1 MATNEKSSVI
11 VELQDLVLT
20 ERKDDRFGRVV
31 TTRSLNEDDL
41 VKIAVSR
48 RTDLSATTLK
58 ASLEILK
65 QLAIEQIANGA
76 SVRFGLGYFNLGVN
90 GVFIGDNARWD
101 PNIHSLN
108 VNVTPVAEL
117 RNSVRATS
125 VEVRGLSASGLAI
138 NSLIDVAS
146 GEENKRLTPGGGVNL
161 TGNKIRINGDAVGVG
176 IALINQA
183 TNESIAIPL
192 NALLINEP
200 SRISFVVPASLPAGD
215 YKLSLTTQFSAAQ
228 TTLKDARTFLFD
240 YILNVA

>member
-200 SRISFVVPASLPAGD
+200 SRISFVLPASLPAGD